1 MSAAHPT
8 SYLESSALILI
19 RVFGGVVEIV
29 PVNTL
34 IVVELDPQLLVEAAF
49 LDHVSLK
56 RALKVNRRQDLGKQG
71 IKYFLDNIW
80 RW

>member
-1 MSAAHPT
+1 M
-8 SYLESSALILI
+8 
-19 RVFGGVVEIV
+19 FGGVVEIV

-49 LDHVSLK
+49 LDHVSLE
-56 RALKVNRRQDLGKQG
+56 RALKVNCRQHLGKQG

>member
-1 MSAAHPT
+1 M
-8 SYLESSALILI
+8 
-19 RVFGGVVEIV
+19 FGGVVEIV

-56 RALKVNRRQDLGKQG
+56 RALKVDCRQQLRKQG
-71 IKYFLDNIW
+71 IK
-80 RW
+80 

>member
-1 MSAAHPT
+1 M
-8 SYLESSALILI
+8 
-19 RVFGGVVEIV
+19 FGGVVEIV

-56 RALKVNRRQDLGKQG
+56 RALKVNRRQHLMRKQG